1 MALSG
6 GKNNLSWGSP
16 AARGFTPLY
25 KAIGPLSLSPAEHA
39 TSSASKLN
47 SSSISSHYGGGGN
60 VISGTTPSFLSPQ
73 SQTQSIPSSSSIASE
88 LSMFMFEE
96 EKSGLPMSWPDN
108 LGLSLLAGPC
118 ETFRHDFALSGVADV
133 SDQAIYQQLVEALC
147 QEGDKW
153 QSESC
158 VVINIGEK
166 SVKAIEVR
174 RAEPG
179 VGDGKRGFV
188 AKKSSVAPAPFVQ
201 EAIETSKGL
210 LSVGIPVESLFGF
223 MEEFLARCCRSAE
236 MLQAFGGD
244 EFREHFTASSS
255 CDSLSSEELNDIARR
270 TGVAPGNLPFFLSIM
285 SVIESV

>member
-1 MALSG
+1 
-6 GKNNLSWGSP
+6 
-16 AARGFTPLY
+16 
-25 KAIGPLSLSPAEHA
+25 
-39 TSSASKLN
+39 
-47 SSSISSHYGGGGN
+47 
-60 VISGTTPSFLSPQ
+60 
-73 SQTQSIPSSSSIASE
+73 
-88 LSMFMFEE
+88 MFMFEE